1 MANKIYS
8 YCSKFP
14 AVSAISGNYEA
25 LRRFVKIKALDF
37 GICNDEDIQSCLN
50 EETINAVINMLR
62 QN

>member
-14 AVSAISGNYEA
+14 AVSAISGDYEV

-50 EETINAVINMLR
+50 DETINTVVNMLR